1 MGTVPF
7 CLMPSV
13 TDFRLAQLFDEVK
26 CDILTKNQEADDTLK
41 LEEISRAF
49 PCESPVLVFMPIWS
63 LNEARPSRRSNS
75 LC

>member
-49 PCESPVLVFMPIWS
+49 PCESPY
-63 LNEARPSRRSNS
+63 
-75 LC
+75 